1 MKRRRIHIAVVGNG
15 PVDPAVRF
23 DIDAHH
29 LVVRF
34 NSCQNYGSSG
44 WRTDILVIVN
54 TGPQGQ
60 RLAYEPGAINA
71 EALVSAKEFWFPY
84 SQDLIETVMLDS
96 REPLLWSNFTPD
108 IVAQRLEGRPS
119 KTFSTTEYWA
129 SRRLLMDLGAGTE
142 QRASTGMQTLFHIRE
157 NYQPCRVTLYGFS
170 HTGWDGHPWN
180 AERALVDEW
189 GTWIKRGKPH
199 RPFKRFRN
207 YAIVKASNLLRL

>member
-71 EALVSAKEFWFPY
+71 EALVSAKSSGFPTPARFNRNRNAGLKGA
-84 SQDLIETVMLDS
+84 LIMVELHTRHRS
-96 REPLLWSNFTPD
+96 ATP
-108 IVAQRLEGRPS
+108 
-119 KTFSTTEYWA
+119 
-129 SRRLLMDLGAGTE
+129 
-142 QRASTGMQTLFHIRE
+142 
-157 NYQPCRVTLYGFS
+157 
-170 HTGWDGHPWN
+170 
-180 AERALVDEW
+180 
-189 GTWIKRGKPH
+189 
-199 RPFKRFRN
+199 
-207 YAIVKASNLLRL
+207 